1 MTKNLVA
8 MAIAL
13 LLSLAALQVQAL
25 PVYLAQNKTS
35 QQLNLPISEW
45 IDANKKRK
53 GTIIAVHGLTLYGD
67 AWNDMARHLAAAG
80 YRVFALDQ
88 RGFGRWQKDGA
99 KYGGNNKIEISQSQ
113 QDLLDLTT
121 TIRQANP
128 KQKLYLL
135 GESLGS
141 NMILA
146 LLSEHP
152 ELADGA
158 ILGSPCYKR
167 RAHPAPLHWTKDFA
181 KQMLKPNKA
190 IDLSPYSAPYLTND
204 PVVAK
209 DCNQDP
215 MLNRKMTPAELI
227 KVDVLCNR
235 SWNDAKTLPPNFPLL
250 IVAGDKDA
258 MFKSTDLKKG
268 IEKFG
273 TTNISL
279 HLLAG
284 RGHLIMEHQ
293 KVTPRVVSLIENWLT
308 KTSSALLATNAG
320 GAGTASTTTT
330 TTTTTITPASRKN
343 APATSP

>member
-1 MTKNLVA
+1 
-8 MAIAL
+8 MALAL
-13 LLSLAALQVQAL
+13 LLSLAASNVQAA
-25 PVYLAQNKTS
+25 PTYLAQNKVS

-67 AWNDMARHLAAAG
+67 AWNDLAKHLAVNG

-88 RGFGRWQKDGA
+88 RGFGRWQKNGA

-128 KQKLYLL
+128 KQKLFLL

-141 NMILA
+141 NMILS
-146 LLSEHP
+146 LMSEHP

-167 RAHPAPLHWTKDFA
+167 RAHPAPLSWTKDLA
-181 KQMLKPNKA
+181 KQMIKPNKA
-190 IDLSPYSAPYLTND
+190 IDLSPYSAKYLSND
-204 PVVAK
+204 PVVEK
-209 DCNQDP
+209 DCDQDP
-215 MLNRKMTPAELI
+215 MLNRRMTPAELI

-235 SWNDAKTLPPNFPLL
+235 SWNDAKVLPASFPLL

-273 TTNISL
+273 SKNISL
-279 HLLAG
+279 NLLAG
-284 RGHLIMEHQ
+284 RGHLLMEHQ
-293 KVTPRVVSLIENWLT
+293 KVIPRVGSLLDSWLSKNT
-308 KTSSALLATNAG
+308 GALVATNVSSI
-320 GAGTASTTTT
+320 GAASQPGTTTT
-330 TTTTTITPASRKN
+330 KTVTTTTNTPSTTNKT

>member
-1 MTKNLVA
+1 MTKNLAA
-8 MAIAL
+8 MALAL
-13 LLSLAALQVQAL
+13 MLGLAALKVQAA
-25 PVYLAQNKTS
+25 PTYLAQNKTS

-67 AWNDMARHLAAAG
+67 AWSDMAKHLAANG

-121 TIRQANP
+121 TVRQATP

-141 NMILA
+141 NMILT
-146 LLSEHP
+146 LISEHP

-167 RAHPAPLHWTKDFA
+167 RAHPAPLHWTEDFA
-181 KQMLKPNKA
+181 KQMIKPNKA
-190 IDLSPYSAPYLTND
+190 IDLSPYSEPYLSND

-209 DCNQDP
+209 DCDQDP

-235 SWNDAKTLPPNFPLL
+235 SWNDAKTLPTNFPLL

-273 TTNISL
+273 STNISL
-279 HLLAG
+279 NLLAG
-284 RGHLIMEHQ
+284 RGHLLMEHQ
-293 KVTPRVVSLIENWLT
+293 KVIPKVASLIDTWLSKNT
-308 KTSSALLATNAG
+308 GSLLATNTSAT
-320 GAGTASTTTT
+320 GTTGKTAPVAS
-330 TTTTTITPASRKN
+330 P
-343 APATSP
+343 